1 MHANEGELIRKAV
14 LGDADAL
21 VSLLE
26 TCGPPIAAGLSI
38 APKWRSMVTPE
49 DVMQVTYLEA
59 FLRITDFVP
68 SGPDSFR
75 PWLARIAENNL
86 RDAVREL
93 GRDKRPPPDRR
104 LTTPED
110 RSYVDLILL
119 LSGGGATPSGAAA
132 TREAVGLVQA
142 AVDRLPEDYRR
153 VVRLYELQGL
163 SIHDVAADMGRSEG
177 AVKMLLA
184 RARDRL
190 RESLGSSSRY
200 FSAGS

>member
-1 MHANEGELIRKAV
+1 
-14 LGDADAL
+14 
-21 VSLLE
+21 
-26 TCGPPIAAGLSI
+26 
-38 APKWRSMVTPE
+38 
-49 DVMQVTYLEA
+49 
-59 FLRITDFVP
+59 
-68 SGPDSFR
+68 
-75 PWLARIAENNL
+75 
-86 RDAVREL
+86 
-93 GRDKRPPPDRR
+93 
-104 LTTPED
+104 
-110 RSYVDLILL
+110 VDLILL